1 MEGLQ
6 LASNKG
12 IQEAKRILY
21 EGDDKTKR
29 TNITLLITFVK
40 YVELKSIY
48 KFTDGNLRVNFAE
61 SFWDK

>member
-6 LASNKG
+6 FATSKE

-29 TNITLLITFVK
+29 TFITLLITFANCV
-40 YVELKSIY
+40 YSLS
-48 KFTDGNLRVNFAE
+48 
-61 SFWDK
+61 